1 MSKAEEIEEYDELM
15 EQIITQKA
23 IGDLSAVIKS
33 LSKAISSDST
43 ADAIKGNVKVIE
55 RLVEAIQGIQAPA
68 ESNVKVEVNQQE
80 IVTSLQGICSQIVQS
95 NEKVIEALNSKKQV
109 DRFDVQRDNFGNTKT
124 VKVIYK

>member
-23 IGDLSAVIKS
+23 IGDLSTVIKN
-33 LSKAISSDST
+33 LSRAISSDST
-43 ADAIKGNVKVIE
+43 AEAIKGNAKVIE
-55 RLVEAIQGIQAPA
+55 RLVEAIRGIQAPA

-80 IVTSLQGICSQIVQS
+80 IVTSLQGICGQIVES
-95 NEKVIEALNSKKQV
+95 NNKVIEALNNRKQV
-109 DRFDVQRDNFGNTKT
+109 DRFDIQRDNFGNTKT